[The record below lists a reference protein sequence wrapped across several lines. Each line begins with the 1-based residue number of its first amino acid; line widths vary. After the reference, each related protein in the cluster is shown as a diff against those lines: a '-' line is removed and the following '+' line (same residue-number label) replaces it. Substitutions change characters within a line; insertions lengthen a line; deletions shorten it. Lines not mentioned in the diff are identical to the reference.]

1 MHDDF
6 QSEVVERSAF
16 VGLFLLIKD
25 MFVAVVSRGVSLRY
39 RFDPDSQQHHFGFSV
54 ARDPDDPRGPR
65 HYHPGGPQYC
75 ANYQMM
81 RPAG

>member
-54 ARDPDDPRGPR
+54 AHDPDNPRGSRHYHPDDPRYEGE
-65 HYHPGGPQYC
+65 YHHEY
-75 ANYQMM
+75 YQ
-81 RPAG
+81 